1 MKGFILYKVAI
12 ALATLFFSANTVAAD
27 RSVLQPTVTDSL
39 AARMAEETTAFLRS
53 MPAGLQEKQ
62 TQAVRQAAG
71 GDCDALAAVRNSR
84 NTVPE
89 LPKGIV
95 TTEIRPGMRM
105 FRRAASVDSI
115 RPALLYLHGGG
126 WCFGSINSCSRYCA
140 ALAAEADICVIALDY
155 PLAPEN
161 PYPAALNS
169 CADAFDYLVSHADSL
184 GIDPSRIS
192 AGGDS
197 AGGNL
202 ALALALALAKVTAG
216 SGKQPLHSLVLFY
229 PVVYAGADGSES
241 WQTYGEGYGLD
252 SSLMDAFN
260 DVYIDSAE
268 VENPLISP
276 LFATDEALRT
286 LPPVLMVNAEKDI
299 LRDQCTRMAAR
310 MEAAGC
316 KLRREILPS
325 TVHLFI
331 TVAGQPTAFHTAVA
345 LSSAFLKA
353 ERE

>member
-1 MKGFILYKVAI
+1 MKGSILYKVAI
-12 ALATLFFSANTVAAD
+12 PLATFFFSADTVAAA
-27 RSVLQPTVTDSL
+27 RSTRHTAVTDSL
-39 AARMAEETTAFLRS
+39 ATRMAEETTAFLRS
-53 MPAGLQEKQ
+53 MPAGLQERQ
-62 TQAVRQAAG
+62 AEAVRQATG
-71 GDCDALAAVRNSR
+71 GDCDALVAVRNSR

-89 LPKGIV
+89 LPEGIV
-95 TTEIRPGMRM
+95 TAEIGPGMKM
-105 FRRAASVDSI
+105 FRRAASLDSI

-202 ALALALALAKVTAG
+202 ALALALAKGTEG

-229 PVVYAGADGSES
+229 PVVYAGADRSAS
-241 WQTYGEGYGLD
+241 WRTYGEGYGLD

-260 DVYIDSAE
+260 DAYIGSAE

-276 LFATDEALRT
+276 LFATEETLKT
-286 LPPVLMVNAEKDI
+286 LPPILIVNAEKDI
-299 LRDQCTRMAAR
+299 LRDQCTSMAAR
-310 MEAAGC
+310 MEAAEC
-316 KLRREILPS
+316 ELRREILPS

-353 ERE
+353 ELE